1 MTRRRRASAVTR
13 RVGAVASLLAP
24 ATAVVAWSCGGEPR
38 PGSDGK
44 PRPGSD
50 GERREL
56 TVFAASSLAE
66 AFQELALGFE
76 RRRPELDVVLAF
88 AGSQVLRLQIEHGA
102 AAHVFASADME
113 HARALAEIGLMTT
126 PRVFATNALA
136 VIVPGDNPARIESFG
151 DLPRAQRLVL
161 GVAAVPVGAYARQ
174 ALSRAAVHYGAT
186 FEASALARV
195 VSHENSARL
204 ARTRVEMGEADAAI
218 VYRTDAVAA
227 GALWAHGD
235 ARAEPSAAANMRAMP
250 VPASLGVRAEYG
262 IAVAVQAAVHADAE
276 AWVEFV
282 LSAEGRRVLIRRG
295 FGAPR
300 PGAEDRP

>member
-1 MTRRRRASAVTR
+1 M
-13 RVGAVASLLAP
+13 ASLLAP
-24 ATAVVAWSCGGEPR
+24 AAAVAAWSCGGER
-38 PGSDGK
+38 
-44 PRPGSD
+44 RPGSD

-66 AFQELALGFE
+66 AFQELAVGFE
-76 RRRPELDVVLAF
+76 RRHPELDVVLAF

-113 HARALAEIGLMTT
+113 HARALAEIGLMTA

-136 VIVPGDNPARIESFG
+136 VIVPGDNSARIESFG

-161 GVAAVPVGAYARQ
+161 GAAAVPVGAYARQ
-174 ALSRAAVHYGAT
+174 ALSRAAAHYGAT

-227 GALWAHGD
+227 GALWAAGD
-235 ARAEPSAAANMRAMP
+235 AKMRALP

-262 IAVAVQAAVHADAE
+262 IAVAAHAAVHADAE